1 MAGGVEAAGDEEQA
15 AEREGP
21 EQVELFFDG
30 ERPELQDGVGGDV
43 RRRSSPAAWWMKYQ
57 FVTYKNAALN
67 DPAALRT
74 SAGDAIAVNTI
85 AVTISAT
92 NAAGSSRRNRRA

>member
-1 MAGGVEAAGDEEQA
+1 
-15 AEREGP
+15 
-21 EQVELFFDG
+21 
-30 ERPELQDGVGGDV
+30 
-43 RRRSSPAAWWMKYQ
+43 MKYQ

-85 AVTISAT
+85 AVTINAT
-92 NAAGSSRRNRRA
+92 NAAGSRRRNRRA